1 MICISVML
9 NDVYEFL
16 IAQERRIKQ
25 LWNPDHARAPN
36 PKKLLDQN
44 IHKN

>member
-1 MICISVML
+1 MICIPVML

-25 LWNPDHARAPN
+25 LWNLDQAKAPN

-44 IHKN
+44 IHEK